1 MPASDPY
8 DPESLFARL
17 RAACPDEW
25 EAYTRHAFVHQ
36 LGAGQLPEPCFRYYL
51 IQDYLFLVHFARAWA
66 LTAFK
71 SDTRANVRR
80 AASSLWAIIDMEME
94 LHVRFCAGWGLTEA
108 DMDSVPEAVETTA
121 YTRYVIDRGMAG
133 DVLDLQVALA
143 PCIVG
148 YAEIGRTLR
157 DDPST
162 MLDGNPYRE
171 WIDMYAG
178 DEYGDVAL
186 DAVRFLDT
194 LCAERGGSERLDSLI
209 STFTQATRLEAAFW
223 DMGLAAK
230 AAG

>member
-1 MPASDPY
+1 MPTADPF
-8 DPESLFARL
+8 DPDSLFARL

-36 LGAGQLPEPCFRYYL
+36 LGTGRLTEPCFRHYL

-71 SDTRANVRR
+71 SDTRDDVRR
-80 AASSLWAIIDMEME
+80 AASSLWAIIDMEMD
-94 LHVRFCAGWGLTEA
+94 LHVRFCAGWGLTED
-108 DMDSVPEAVETTA
+108 DMRAVPEAVETTA
-121 YTRYVIDRGMAG
+121 YTRYVIDRGLAG

-148 YAEIGRTLR
+148 YAEIGRNLR

-162 MLDGNPYRE
+162 VLDGNPYRE
-171 WIDMYAG
+171 WIEMYAG
-178 DEYGDVAL
+178 DEYGEVAL
-186 DAVRFLDT
+186 DAVGF
-194 LCAERGGSERLDSLI
+194 LDSLSAARGGNGRLDGLVSI
-209 STFTQATRLEAAFW
+209 FAQATRLEAAFW
-223 DMGLAAK
+223 DMGLAAT

>member
-1 MPASDPY
+1 MPTADPY
-8 DPESLFARL
+8 APESLFARL

-25 EAYTRHAFVHQ
+25 EAYTRHAFVRQ
-36 LGAGQLPEPCFRYYL
+36 LGAGQLPEPCFRHYL

-94 LHVRFCAGWGLTEA
+94 LHVRFCANWGLTEA

-148 YAEIGRTLR
+148 YAEIGRNLH

-162 MLDGNPYRE
+162 VLDGNPYRE

-178 DEYGDVAL
+178 DEYGDVAR

-194 LCAERGGSERLDSLI
+194 LCAERGGNERLDSLI